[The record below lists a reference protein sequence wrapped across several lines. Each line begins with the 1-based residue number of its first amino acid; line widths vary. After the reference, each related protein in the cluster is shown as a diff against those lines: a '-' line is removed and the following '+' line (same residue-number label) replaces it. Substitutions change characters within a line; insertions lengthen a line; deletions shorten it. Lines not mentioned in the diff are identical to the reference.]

1 MKNRKVENK
10 GCGVMKNKK
19 GFTLVELIVVIA
31 VMGVILI
38 LALPQVGKIQSANKT
53 KKYETYEQSIE
64 SAAKL
69 YVDSHAKDLFGTN
82 NSGCVT
88 IKFAELQTNNLIKDF
103 GEDGISCNN
112 DQTYVE
118 VRKVNDNYK
127 YETSIVCKNSNGVVY
142 QKTIDHTT
150 STCENTPD
158 DEEPIVVANPDK
170 HNGIDRKDLAL
181 KINISDDSGLANNI
195 GIIYY
200 WIDTNGNKVGEE
212 YQYNYHNKKGVE
224 IVSFQ
229 IPTENIPK
237 TTGEYQLVVKPWYA
251 ETTNAIKDVLGN
263 EKTGQEVFGPYKI
276 DNEPPACPSLTTT
289 TPENTWTNKDITFTF
304 GFTEDTAKYEWYTDS
319 NGDWKLWWERPT
331 TNTEE
336 SISGEGKRKIKV
348 VVYDDA
354 GNSREC
360 FGNNSYWID
369 KTAPSVPTVNLYN
382 WKSNSS
388 ENPTSSSGLSKYT
401 SGTWTKLKVFTQPS
415 SSTDSLSGVDHY
427 EFTTTG
433 ATTNLTNHTQSYRNI
448 EAEGKSTIKW
458 RACDKA
464 GNCSNYS
471 SVASINQ
478 DRTPPYH
485 DKTFVKD
492 GSCERNVNG
501 TVYAHSY
508 QWSAYDDLSGVGTSW
523 IYWDTGD
530 EITDGKGKQR
540 RGECI
545 RTYQSDW
552 AKVNLRYKVCDIVG
566 NCTTYNW

>member
-1 MKNRKVENK
+1 MKRNK
-10 GCGVMKNKK
+10 W

-304 GFTEDTAKYEWYTDS
+304 GFTKDTAKYEWYTDS
-319 NGDWKLWWERPT
+319 NGEWKFWWERPS
-331 TNTEE
+331 TNTAE

>member
-1 MKNRKVENK
+1 MKRNK
-10 GCGVMKNKK
+10 W

-319 NGDWKLWWERPT
+319 NGEWKFWWERPS
-331 TNTEE
+331 TNTAE

-360 FGNNSYWID
+360 FGDNSYWID

-401 SGTWTKLKVFTQPS
+401 SGTWKNLKVFTQPS
-415 SSTDSLSGVDHY
+415 SSTDSLSGLDHY

-433 ATTNLTNHTQSYRNI
+433 ATANKTNSTQSYRNI
-448 EAEGKSTIKW
+448 EAEGESTIKW

-471 SVASINQ
+471 PVASINQ

-492 GSCERNVNG
+492 GSCERYVDG
-501 TVYAHSY
+501 TLYAHSY

-523 IYWDTGD
+523 IYWSTGD
-530 EITDGKGKQR
+530 EITEGLGKQR

-545 RTYQSDW
+545 RTGTATFEDL
-552 AKVNLRYKVCDIVG
+552 KLRFKVCDIVG

>member
-1 MKNRKVENK
+1 MKRNK
-10 GCGVMKNKK
+10 W

-319 NGDWKLWWERPT
+319 NGEWKFWWERPS
-331 TNTEE
+331 TNTAE

-360 FGNNSYWID
+360 FGDNSYWID

-471 SVASINQ
+471 PVASINQ

-492 GSCERNVNG
+492 GSCERYVDG
-501 TVYAHSY
+501 TLYAHSY

-523 IYWDTGD
+523 IYWSTGD
-530 EITDGKGKQR
+530 EITEGLGKQR

-545 RTYQSDW
+545 RTGTATFEDL
-552 AKVNLRYKVCDIVG
+552 KLRFKVCDIVG

>member
-1 MKNRKVENK
+1 MKRNK
-10 GCGVMKNKK
+10 W

-170 HNGIDRKDLAL
+170 HNGTDRKDLAL

-200 WIDTNGNKVGEE
+200 WTDTSGNKVGEE
-212 YQYNYHNKKGVE
+212 YQYNYHNKKDVE
-224 IVSFQ
+224 NISFQ

-319 NGDWKLWWERPT
+319 NGEWKFWWERPS
-331 TNTEE
+331 TNTAE

-360 FGNNSYWID
+360 FGDNSYWID

-433 ATTNLTNHTQSYRNI
+433 TTTNLTNHTQSYRNI

-471 SVASINQ
+471 PVASINQ

-492 GSCERNVNG
+492 GSCERYVDG
-501 TVYAHSY
+501 TLYAHSY

-523 IYWDTGD
+523 IYWSTGD
-530 EITDGKGKQR
+530 EITEGLGKQR

-545 RTYQSDW
+545 RTGTATFEDL
-552 AKVNLRYKVCDIVG
+552 KLRFKVCDIVG

>member
-1 MKNRKVENK
+1 MKRNK
-10 GCGVMKNKK
+10 W

-319 NGDWKLWWERPT
+319 NGEWKFWWERPS
-331 TNTEE
+331 TNTAE

-401 SGTWTKLKVFTQPS
+401 SGTWKNLKVFTQPS
-415 SSTDSLSGVDHY
+415 SSTDSLSGLDHY

-433 ATTNLTNHTQSYRNI
+433 ATANKTNSTQSYRNI
-448 EAEGKSTIKW
+448 EAEGESTIKW

-471 SVASINQ
+471 PVASINQ

-492 GSCERNVNG
+492 GSCERYVDG
-501 TVYAHSY
+501 TLYAHSY

-523 IYWDTGD
+523 IYWSTGD
-530 EITDGKGKQR
+530 EITEGLGKQR

-545 RTYQSDW
+545 RTGTATFEDL
-552 AKVNLRYKVCDIVG
+552 KLRFKVCDIVG

>member
-1 MKNRKVENK
+1 MKRNK
-10 GCGVMKNKK
+10 W

-170 HNGIDRKDLAL
+170 HEGVDRKDLAL

-200 WIDTNGNKVGEE
+200 WTDTSGNKVGDE
-212 YQYNYHNKKGVE
+212 YQYNYHNKKDVE
-224 IVSFQ
+224 NISFQ

-319 NGDWKLWWERPT
+319 NGEWKFWWERPS
-331 TNTEE
+331 TNTAE

-360 FGNNSYWID
+360 FGDNSYWID

-471 SVASINQ
+471 PVASINQ

-492 GSCERNVNG
+492 GSCERYVDG
-501 TVYAHSY
+501 TLYAHSY

-523 IYWDTGD
+523 IYWSTGD
-530 EITDGKGKQR
+530 EITEGLGKQR

-545 RTYQSDW
+545 RTGTATFEDL
-552 AKVNLRYKVCDIVG
+552 KLRFKVCDIVG

>member
-1 MKNRKVENK
+1 MKRNK
-10 GCGVMKNKK
+10 W

-319 NGDWKLWWERPT
+319 NGEWKFWWERPS
-331 TNTEE
+331 TNTAE

-471 SVASINQ
+471 PVASINQ

-492 GSCERNVNG
+492 GSCERYVDG
-501 TVYAHSY
+501 TLYAHSY

-523 IYWDTGD
+523 IYWSTGD
-530 EITDGKGKQR
+530 EITEGLGKQR

-545 RTYQSDW
+545 RTGTATFEDL
-552 AKVNLRYKVCDIVG
+552 KLRFKVCDIVG

>member
-1 MKNRKVENK
+1 MKRNK
-10 GCGVMKNKK
+10 W

-170 HNGIDRKDLAL
+170 HNGTDRKDLAL

-200 WIDTNGNKVGEE
+200 WTDTSGNKVGEE
-212 YQYNYHNKKGVE
+212 YQYNYHNKKDVE
-224 IVSFQ
+224 NISFQ

-319 NGDWKLWWERPT
+319 NGEWKFWWERPS
-331 TNTEE
+331 TNTAE

>member
-1 MKNRKVENK
+1 MKRNK
-10 GCGVMKNKK
+10 W

-319 NGDWKLWWERPT
+319 NGEWKFWWERPS
-331 TNTEE
+331 TNTAE

-433 ATTNLTNHTQSYRNI
+433 TTTNLTNHTQSYRNI

-471 SVASINQ
+471 PVASINQ

-492 GSCERNVNG
+492 GSCERYVDG
-501 TVYAHSY
+501 TLYAHSY

-523 IYWDTGD
+523 IYWSTGD
-530 EITDGKGKQR
+530 EITEGLGKQR

-545 RTYQSDW
+545 RTGTATFEDL
-552 AKVNLRYKVCDIVG
+552 KLRFKVCDIVG

>member
-1 MKNRKVENK
+1 MKRNK
-10 GCGVMKNKK
+10 W

-170 HNGIDRKDLAL
+170 HNGTDRKDLAL

-200 WIDTNGNKVGEE
+200 WTDTSGNKVGEE
-212 YQYNYHNKKGVE
+212 YQYNYHNKKDVE
-224 IVSFQ
+224 NISFQ

-319 NGDWKLWWERPT
+319 NGEWKFWWERPS
-331 TNTEE
+331 TNTAE

-360 FGNNSYWID
+360 FGDNSYWID

-471 SVASINQ
+471 PVASINQ

-492 GSCERNVNG
+492 GSCERYVDG
-501 TVYAHSY
+501 TLYAHSY

-523 IYWDTGD
+523 IYWSTGD
-530 EITDGKGKQR
+530 EITEGLGKQR

-545 RTYQSDW
+545 RTGTATFEDL
-552 AKVNLRYKVCDIVG
+552 KLRFKVCDIVG

>member
-1 MKNRKVENK
+1 MKRNK
-10 GCGVMKNKK
+10 W

-251 ETTNAIKDVLGN
+251 ETTNAIK
-263 EKTGQEVFGPYKI
+263 
-276 DNEPPACPSLTTT
+276 EPMP
-289 TPENTWTNKDITFTF
+289 
-304 GFTEDTAKYEWYTDS
+304 
-319 NGDWKLWWERPT
+319 
-331 TNTEE
+331 
-336 SISGEGKRKIKV
+336 
-348 VVYDDA
+348 
-354 GNSREC
+354 
-360 FGNNSYWID
+360 
-369 KTAPSVPTVNLYN
+369 
-382 WKSNSS
+382 
-388 ENPTSSSGLSKYT
+388 
-401 SGTWTKLKVFTQPS
+401 LKMF
-415 SSTDSLSGVDHY
+415 
-427 EFTTTG
+427 
-433 ATTNLTNHTQSYRNI
+433 
-448 EAEGKSTIKW
+448 
-458 RACDKA
+458 
-464 GNCSNYS
+464 
-471 SVASINQ
+471 
-478 DRTPPYH
+478 
-485 DKTFVKD
+485 
-492 GSCERNVNG
+492 
-501 TVYAHSY
+501 
-508 QWSAYDDLSGVGTSW
+508 
-523 IYWDTGD
+523 
-530 EITDGKGKQR
+530 
-540 RGECI
+540 
-545 RTYQSDW
+545 
-552 AKVNLRYKVCDIVG
+552 
-566 NCTTYNW
+566 

>member
-1 MKNRKVENK
+1 MN
-10 GCGVMKNKK
+10 
-19 GFTLVELIVVIA
+19 
-31 VMGVILI
+31 
-38 LALPQVGKIQSANKT
+38 
-53 KKYETYEQSIE
+53 
-64 SAAKL
+64 
-69 YVDSHAKDLFGTN
+69 
-82 NSGCVT
+82 
-88 IKFAELQTNNLIKDF
+88 
-103 GEDGISCNN
+103 
-112 DQTYVE
+112 
-118 VRKVNDNYK
+118 
-127 YETSIVCKNSNGVVY
+127 
-142 QKTIDHTT
+142 
-150 STCENTPD
+150 
-158 DEEPIVVANPDK
+158 
-170 HNGIDRKDLAL
+170 
-181 KINISDDSGLANNI
+181 
-195 GIIYY
+195 
-200 WIDTNGNKVGEE
+200 
-212 YQYNYHNKKGVE
+212 
-224 IVSFQ
+224 
-229 IPTENIPK
+229 
-237 TTGEYQLVVKPWYA
+237 
-251 ETTNAIKDVLGN
+251 
-263 EKTGQEVFGPYKI
+263 
-276 DNEPPACPSLTTT
+276 PACPSLTTT

-319 NGDWKLWWERPT
+319 NGEWKFWWERPS
-331 TNTEE
+331 TNTAE

-360 FGNNSYWID
+360 FGDNSYWID

>member
-1 MKNRKVENK
+1 
-10 GCGVMKNKK
+10 MKNKK

-319 NGDWKLWWERPT
+319 NGEWKFWWERPS
-331 TNTEE
+331 TNTAE

-360 FGNNSYWID
+360 FGDNSYWID

-401 SGTWTKLKVFTQPS
+401 SGTWKNLKVFTQPS
-415 SSTDSLSGVDHY
+415 SSTDSLSGLDHY

-433 ATTNLTNHTQSYRNI
+433 ATANKTNSTQSYRNI
-448 EAEGKSTIKW
+448 EAEGESTIKW

-471 SVASINQ
+471 PVASIKI
-478 DRTPPYH
+478 DVTPPYYYSNG
-485 DKTFVKD
+485 FVKD
-492 GSCERNVNG
+492 GDICDDQGYSH
-501 TVYAHSY
+501 TY
-508 QWSAYDDLSGVGTSW
+508 QFYTYDDLSGVGRS
-523 IYWDTGD
+523 IFYWKTN
-530 EITDGKGKQR
+530 TDGKDIQRPGKKKQS
-540 RGECI
+540 ECI
-545 RTYQSDW
+545 RTYLSNFNEL
-552 AKVNLRYKVCDIVG
+552 NLRFKIYDIAG
-566 NCTTYNW
+566 NYTTYNW

>member
-1 MKNRKVENK
+1 
-10 GCGVMKNKK
+10 MKNKK

-319 NGDWKLWWERPT
+319 NGEWKFWWERPS
-331 TNTEE
+331 TNTAE

-360 FGNNSYWID
+360 FGDNSYWID

>member
-1 MKNRKVENK
+1 MI
-10 GCGVMKNKK
+10 NKK

-53 KKYETYEQSIE
+53 KKYEAYQKSIE

-88 IKFAELQTNNLIKDF
+88 IEFSKLQTSNLVKDF
-103 GEDGISCNN
+103 GEDDITCDDDSK
-112 DQTYVE
+112 TYVE

-127 YETSIVCKNSNGVVY
+127 YDTAITCEDTNKVVY

-170 HNGIDRKDLAL
+170 HEGVDRKDLAL

-200 WIDTNGNKVGEE
+200 WTDTSGNKVGDE
-212 YQYNYHNKKGVE
+212 YQYNYHNKKDVE
-224 IVSFQ
+224 NISFQ

-276 DNEPPACPSLTTT
+276 DNEPPACPSLTPT
-289 TPENTWTNKDITFTF
+289 TPENTWTNQRITFTF

-319 NGDWKLWWERPT
+319 NGDWKLWGEKSPT
-331 TNTEE
+331 ETQQYIT
-336 SISGEGKRKIKV
+336 GEGKRKIKLIV
-348 VVYDDA
+348 FDDA

-360 FGNNSYWID
+360 FSDNSYWID

-433 ATTNLTNHTQSYRNI
+433 TTTNLTNHTQSYRNI

-478 DRTPPYH
+478 DRTPP
-485 DKTFVKD
+485 TRTTIVKD
-492 GSCERNVNG
+492 GANVSTCKEKVG
-501 TVYAHSY
+501 SY
-508 QWSAYDDLSGVGTSW
+508 SHYYSWYVEDTLSGMG
-523 IYWDTGD
+523 
-530 EITDGKGKQR
+530 R
-540 RGECI
+540 RQ
-545 RTYQSDW
+545 YDW
-552 AKVNLRYKVCDIVG
+552 ATGSADGTNYGYTKILECLGTYIDTINELKLRYKVCDAVG
-566 NCTTYNW
+566 NCIEQNW